1 MKNRLTAKI
10 SIFAILLS
18 AINLLNISVSER
30 ALAATAGSGNCV
42 QTINNSSGVSVYET
56 SGYCYVAFKDVGS
69 RIWTVPSNALT
80 MDYLVVAGGGGG
92 GGHHSGGGGA
102 GGLRQAQSV
111 SLLGKTELTLT
122 VGDGGAGG
130 VQTISNNYSKGSNGS
145 ASSLIQTAGTGSL
158 SISASG
164 GGGGATLAAPDNANT
179 GGSGGGNFQ
188 NIVAAGNAGGFTPV
202 EGYAGGVGTSSS
214 SAWSAGGGGG
224 ASEVGKNSTT
234 AGIGGAG
241 GAGQVISWMTTAA
254 QTNLV
259 VGQTVL
265 TSVYFSG
272 GGGGGATNNGGTAT
286 GGSGGSGGGGAG
298 TGNATSA
305 ATAIG
310 VAGTSNTGGGGG
322 GSGEGRG
329 AVAGTNHAGGK
340 GGSGVVVI
348 RYSIPASTFAAS
360 SYTAGST
367 TWANTVSGV
376 TAGTAPTGGM
386 TKTSSGP
393 AGVVFAGKE
402 SSNSDQLSSSIGST
416 TSLDTVTV
424 EMWLK
429 LKDTGNAQNAS
440 GSMLFAWDTSPNN
453 YNIYHYGNQV
463 GFNNF
468 NSQLYGIDST
478 SYNNAWTHFVFV
490 MTDTGPWA
498 SQKIYVNGILQASTC
513 RITSGNCGDAQA
525 RSFAST
531 GNFLIMDHPNNANT
545 WNAKG
550 DLGLVRIYNQEL
562 SAASV
567 QSLYNTTSPDYTE
580 APDTTAPTFT
590 SSSAFS
596 AAENI
601 STSATA
607 ATIRVSESS
616 TVTISSGADSAR
628 FNITKSDTD
637 TAIIKFNTSPDFE
650 APVDV
655 GGNNVYEITLTA
667 TDAAA
672 NAGTQSITITV
683 TDVVDTTSFNSLAL
697 AGSATSATYRTVVV
711 ITANVSVASRVTF
724 RVNGKVLPGCKNKL
738 ASGSGSSYSATC
750 SWRPSNRGQVNL
762 TAAATPT
769 GAGISNATAN
779 PVSIMVGRRTGTR

>member
-1 MKNRLTAKI
+1 MLW
-10 SIFAILLS
+10 
-18 AINLLNISVSER
+18 
-30 ALAATAGSGNCV
+30 CV
-42 QTINNSSGVSVYET
+42 
-56 SGYCYVAFKDVGS
+56 
-69 RIWTVPSNALT
+69 R
-80 MDYLVVAGGGGG
+80 GGGGG

-130 VQTISNNYSKGSNGS
+130 VQTVSNNYSKGSNGS

-650 APVDV
+650 APIDV

-667 TDAAA
+667 TDATT